1 MPVDQQ
7 KKLEK
12 KRRIIESA
20 YALFRDKNI
29 YNTAVDD
36 IVKAAGIARGT
47 FYLYFKDKSD
57 LIEQLIFLKSG
68 ESMKEM
74 IRQAAERAAK
84 APDIESYARVFLDAL
99 IDFMVE
105 RRELLTVV
113 NKNMSAC
120 LTSFPH
126 FNDDDAEALY
136 HSVTD
141 RFLEEGY
148 TQASLDRTAYIVFEM
163 IDAVA
168 YDAITYKKPFGLED
182 LRPMLID
189 AALSVIRGGAAAG
202 REKTE

>member
-74 IRQAAERAAK
+74 IRQ
-84 APDIESYARVFLDAL
+84 DIESYARVFLDAL

-126 FNDDDAEALY
+126 FNDEDAEALY

-148 TQASLDRTAYIVFEM
+148 TQATLDRTAYIVFEM